1 MSECGSVEYQWLY
14 SVDGLGVSCGF
25 ECCSNPQWLLL
36 VVGCANLCCLFGGG
50 VQFESTQPY
59 ATVACLS
66 FIQFRSNYCQ
76 RIKHA
81 LRR

>member
-1 MSECGSVEYQWLY
+1 MVLNVVPTHSG
-14 SVDGLGVSCGF
+14 
-25 ECCSNPQWLLL
+25 CCLLL
-36 VVGCANLCCLFGGG
+36 GALIFVVYLGGG
-50 VQFESTQPY
+50 LQFESTQPY